1 VSGGVRAAL
10 ALLVGLGTALAL
22 LVTLRRHPPG
32 GAARWTRTNF
42 RGRAVHLAAGPAL
55 VLAGTFGALL
65 GAPTARAGAAV
76 ALAGLLAGG
85 VGLYDDLSGDAGTKG
100 LRGHLRELLR
110 GRPTSG
116 ALKVPVLG
124 LAGLA
129 AGLVVH
135 GVGGRALLDAAFVAG
150 AANLVNLLDL
160 RPGRAAKALL
170 VGAAACLAV
179 GATAAAGPAGATLA
193 LLPADLRE
201 KVMLGDAGAN
211 GAGAAVAATAL
222 AAIKLPT
229 LLAGLAIVLALT
241 LASEWVS
248 FSRVIDRVPPL
259 RWVDRLGR
267 SA

>member
-1 VSGGVRAAL
+1 VSL
-10 ALLVGLGTALAL
+10 T
-22 LVTLRRHPPG
+22 
-32 GAARWTRTNF
+32 
-42 RGRAVHLAAGPAL
+42 AGPAL
-55 VLAGTFGALL
+55 VVGACLGALV
-65 GAPTARAGAAV
+65 GAPTLRAGSAV
-76 ALAGLLAGG
+76 VVAGVLAGA
-85 VGLYDDLSGDAGTKG
+85 VGLYDDLSGDASTKG
-100 LRGHLRELLR
+100 LRGHLRELVR

-124 LAGLA
+124 AAGLA

-135 GVGGRALLDAAFVAG
+135 GLSVRALLDGAFVAG

-160 RPGRAAKALL
+160 RPGRAAKVLL
-170 VGAAACLAV
+170 VSIAACLGV
-179 GATAAAGPAGATLA
+179 GATAAAAPAGATLA

-201 KVMLGDAGAN
+201 RVMLGDAGAN

-229 LLAGLAIVLALT
+229 LLAGLAIVAALT

-248 FSRVIDRVPPL
+248 FSRVIERVPAL
-259 RWVDRLGR
+259 RWLDALGR